1 MLTAY
6 KNILIGALA
15 FCSLL
20 CFAVL
25 STAQAAD
32 YFTIEELY
40 KIHPEEKS
48 KAEKFNARVK
58 GDAPAL
64 SIKPLNFS
72 VAIVYPGE
80 QISDYWRRSSKS
92 FKARLEQYGIE
103 PQIHSFYVKPTASL
117 REQNIAFNKALA
129 KKPDFL
135 IFTLD
140 ALRHK
145 RMIEPILITDKPA
158 LILQNITTPIKA
170 WEDKQPLMYIGFDH
184 VTGSTILAQYFA
196 KKTHGNGSYAVLL
209 PGPGYLSEVR
219 GKTFISYMDNNTKL
233 KLVSVYQTGIDKEKA
248 RLATLAI
255 LDKNPDID
263 FIYTCATDIALGA
276 IEALREKDMM
286 EKVMV
291 NGWGGGSSE
300 LKAIQNGEMDV
311 TVMRINDDNGAA
323 MADAVIL
330 KLLGESKNLPLVFS
344 GRFELIERG
353 ISPQR
358 LDYLKEKSFRY
369 SGITKE

>member
-1 MLTAY
+1 MLTRR
-6 KNILIGALA
+6 KTILISVLA
-15 FCSLL
+15 FISLFS
-20 CFAVL
+20 FAAL
-25 STAQAAD
+25 GIANAAD
-32 YFTIEELY
+32 YYTLEELY
-40 KIHPEEKS
+40 KLHPEEEG
-48 KAEKFNARVK
+48 KAEEFNGRVK
-58 GDAPAL
+58 GEAPVL

-72 VAIVYPGE
+72 VAIVYPSK
-80 QISDYWRRSSKS
+80 QISDYWRRSSRS

-103 PQIHSFYVKPTASL
+103 PEIYSFYIKPTASL
-117 REQNIAFNKALA
+117 REQNIAFRKALA
-129 KKPDFL
+129 KKTDFL

-184 VTGSTILAQYFA
+184 VTGSTMLAKYFA

-209 PGPGYLSEVR
+209 PAPGYLSEVR
-219 GKTFISYMDNNTKL
+219 GRTFISYMDNNTKL
-233 KLVSVYQTGIDKEKA
+233 NLVSVYQTGIDKEKA

-255 LDKNPDID
+255 LDKNPNID
-263 FIYTCATDIALGA
+263 FIYTCTTDISMGA
-276 IEALREKDMM
+276 IEAIREKNMQD
-286 EKVMV
+286 KVMV

-311 TVMRINDDNGAA
+311 TVMRIADDNGAA
-323 MADAVIL
+323 MADAIIL

-344 GRFELIERG
+344 GRLELIEKG
-353 ISPQR
+353 ISPQK
-358 LDYLKEKSFRY
+358 LNDLKEESFRY
-369 SGITKE
+369 SGTTKE